1 MDHKLEI
8 GHEEDITPSRDSIQ
22 QNVPFEKEPVH
33 HDPHGFPVIPQ
44 PSSHKDDPL
53 NWSPAL
59 KLSVCLQIS
68 WLALLEPLASAVVNP
83 TFLLMGKTFGL
94 TVKEVSYELTVWLV
108 CAGFGPL
115 VVVPFANAYG
125 RRPVYL
131 IGNLLAAIASIT
143 AGYCDTW
150 AGIMITRAFNGF
162 GSGAV
167 ISMGAATICDLYF
180 VHQRGVYIGIY
191 TLALTSGAH
200 VAPLLGGFIGQSL
213 GWRACFYIPGY
224 IQLGTFVLTLFCLPE
239 TLYSKKTPSESTPYL
254 EQTYMQNIMFLR
266 SKIPGGRPK
275 IQDFTRPFKMLR
287 FVAILIPATLYM
299 ACFGYGTVLFALTG
313 ASLFTKLYGFTTA
326 ETGLILS
333 IPLLIGGGIGELS
346 AGWVTDWL
354 SNRHAQRHNGERL
367 PEARLTAIWG
377 ALLIPIGLIIEG
389 VCLSHADTVSW
400 VGSAFGMGIA
410 NMGLQIATTT
420 IYAYTTDCYR
430 PQSAE
435 VSTILNIF
443 RQIFS
448 CLISFYALPFA
459 ERIGIQFAWLTFAMV
474 VVVLLVPVI
483 LLRSS
488 GSKWRKL
495 RSQSPLNT
503 ET

>member
-1 MDHKLEI
+1 
-8 GHEEDITPSRDSIQ
+8 
-22 QNVPFEKEPVH
+22 
-33 HDPHGFPVIPQ
+33 
-44 PSSHKDDPL
+44 
-53 NWSPAL
+53 
-59 KLSVCLQIS
+59 
-68 WLALLEPLASAVVNP
+68 
-83 TFLLMGKTFGL
+83 
-94 TVKEVSYELTVWLV
+94 
-108 CAGFGPL
+108 
-115 VVVPFANAYG
+115 
-125 RRPVYL
+125 
-131 IGNLLAAIASIT
+131 
-143 AGYCDTW
+143 
-150 AGIMITRAFNGF
+150 
-162 GSGAV
+162 
-167 ISMGAATICDLYF
+167 
-180 VHQRGVYIGIY
+180 
-191 TLALTSGAH
+191 
-200 VAPLLGGFIGQSL
+200 
-213 GWRACFYIPGY
+213 
-224 IQLGTFVLTLFCLPE
+224 
-239 TLYSKKTPSESTPYL
+239 
-254 EQTYMQNIMFLR
+254 
-266 SKIPGGRPK
+266 
-275 IQDFTRPFKMLR
+275 MLR

-367 PEARLTAIWG
+367 PESRLTAIWG

-420 IYAYTTDCYR
+420 IYAYTTDYAIGMLWIHTNEF
-430 PQSAE
+430 Q
-435 VSTILNIF
+435 
-443 RQIFS
+443 FS
-448 CLISFYALPFA
+448 LPFA

>member
-1 MDHKLEI
+1 MDHKLEV
-8 GHEEDITPSRDSIQ
+8 GHEEDITPSTDCIERNAAFD
-22 QNVPFEKEPVH
+22 KELVH

-44 PSSHKDDPL
+44 PSSHRDDPL

-68 WLALLEPLASAVVNP
+68 WLALLEPLGSAAVNP
-83 TFLLMGKTFGL
+83 TFLLMGETFGL
-94 TVKEVSYELTVWLV
+94 TVKEVSYFWLV
-108 CAGFGPL
+108 SAGFGPL

-131 IGNLLAAIASIT
+131 IGNLVAGIT
-143 AGYCDTW
+143 SVAAGYCNTW
-150 AGIMITRAFNGF
+150 SGVMITRAFNGF

-213 GWRACFYIPGY
+213 GWRPCFYILGY
-224 IQLGTFVLTLFCLPE
+224 IQLGTFVLTLFGLPE
-239 TLYSKKTPSESTPYL
+239 TLYTAKPSSDSTPYL
-254 EQTYMQNIMFLR
+254 EQSYMQNIMFMR
-266 SKIPGGRPK
+266 SKVPGGRPK
-275 IQDFTRPFKMLR
+275 MQDFTHPFKMLR

-326 ETGLILS
+326 QTGLILS

-354 SNRHAQRHNGERL
+354 SNRYAQRHNGERL

-377 ALLIPIGLIIEG
+377 VLLIPIGLIIEG
-389 VCLSHADTVSW
+389 VCLLHADTVSW
-400 VGSAFGMGIA
+400 VGSAFEMGIA
-410 NMGLQIATTT
+410 NMGLQISTTT
-420 IYAYTTDCYR
+420 IYAYATDTSKRRGIDHSEYI
-430 PQSAE
+430 PADIL
-435 VSTILNIF
+435 VSNL
-443 RQIFS
+443 
-448 CLISFYALPFA
+448 
-459 ERIGIQFAWLTFAMV
+459 
-474 VVVLLVPVI
+474 
-483 LLRSS
+483 LLRVSFHLPS
-488 GSKWRKL
+488 ALESNLLG
-495 RSQSPLNT
+495 
-503 ET
+503 